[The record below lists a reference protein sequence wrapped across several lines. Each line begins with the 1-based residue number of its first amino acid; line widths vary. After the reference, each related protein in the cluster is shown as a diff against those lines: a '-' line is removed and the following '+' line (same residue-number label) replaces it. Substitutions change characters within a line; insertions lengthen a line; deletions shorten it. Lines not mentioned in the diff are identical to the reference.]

1 MCLERQAGFSII
13 AAIFLLVVLALLA
26 AFIASVTGMQQSSGQ
41 LEMRNLDI
49 DGSREMLREYQ
60 KSGLLP
66 EGSVLLDLE
75 VDEP

>member
-1 MCLERQAGFSII
+1 MERAET
-13 AAIFLLVVLALLA
+13 
-26 AFIASVTGMQQSSGQ
+26 AFRPSDRIGH

-60 KSGLLP
+60 KARLLP
-66 EGSVLLDLE
+66 EGSVLWDLK